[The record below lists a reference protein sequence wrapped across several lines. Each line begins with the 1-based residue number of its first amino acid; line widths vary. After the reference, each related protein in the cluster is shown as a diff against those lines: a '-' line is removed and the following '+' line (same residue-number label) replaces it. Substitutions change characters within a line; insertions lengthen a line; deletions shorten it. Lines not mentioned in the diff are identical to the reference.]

1 MRCRI
6 LYEYFNRKYKSLEEI
21 DRWMISNKLK
31 LNDDKTELIVFSSK
45 FRPRPCLSNVQ
56 IGSECIEHS
65 NTVRNLGVFGLIKLY
80 LSGNM

>member
-1 MRCRI
+1 
-6 LYEYFNRKYKSLEEI
+6 
-21 DRWMISNKLK
+21 MISNKLK

-65 NTVRNLGVFGLIKLY
+65 NTVRNLGVLFDQTLSFGEHVSKLANHLITILEI
-80 LSGNM
+80 LARSENI